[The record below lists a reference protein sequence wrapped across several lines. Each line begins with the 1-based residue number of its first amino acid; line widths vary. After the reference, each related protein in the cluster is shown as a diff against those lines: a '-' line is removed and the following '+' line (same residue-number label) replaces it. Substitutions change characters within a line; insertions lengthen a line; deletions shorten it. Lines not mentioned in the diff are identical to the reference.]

1 MMKNF
6 KKKETILIVQGP
18 AALWKG
24 VLTSVAYHGLVTAT
38 DNFLQDLIP
47 VKK

>member
-1 MMKNF
+1 MISATASSTFNF
-6 KKKETILIVQGP
+6 QGP

-24 VLTSVAYHGLVTAT
+24 VLTSLAYNGLVVAT

>member
-1 MMKNF
+1 MDF
-6 KKKETILIVQGP
+6 LFQGP

-24 VLTSVAYHGLVTAT
+24 VLTSLAYHGLVVAT
-38 DNFLQDLIP
+38 DSFLQDLIP

>member
-1 MMKNF
+1 LIDGF
-6 KKKETILIVQGP
+6 FFILLKGP

-24 VLTSVAYHGLVTAT
+24 VLTSLAYDGLVVAT